1 MQLLM
6 NLKKI
11 IDQASKTIDSIR
23 TLMIEERLK
32 YYNKYKQTL
41 LDYNQTLKQL
51 NDAENVSGKEISML
65 NRIIDNDKIEKNKLR
80 NDIRNLENTIQEK
93 FKNIDT
99 LIDYIEEIKNISEND
114 KKKVLQAKIHDIID
128 DNDKLEDFIELY
140 NDIVKEEQDKIYN
153 KLNKFENNMK
163 DDMHNFDKKFMSK
176 KNKLYANLDKLNN
189 DVKKLDKYIKENN
202 NGNGDNGDDGEDKK
216 NKEEK
221 SADMPH
227 LETEE
232 EAAENIVDINEH
244 RKKIKKMILIK
255 KVILIVNIIITVLIN
270 MVFIK
275 ILMHGMI

>member
-1 MQLLM
+1 
-6 NLKKI
+6 
-11 IDQASKTIDSIR
+11 
-23 TLMIEERLK
+23 
-32 YYNKYKQTL
+32 
-41 LDYNQTLKQL
+41 
-51 NDAENVSGKEISML
+51 
-65 NRIIDNDKIEKNKLR
+65 
-80 NDIRNLENTIQEK
+80 
-93 FKNIDT
+93 
-99 LIDYIEEIKNISEND
+99 
-114 KKKVLQAKIHDIID
+114 
-128 DNDKLEDFIELY
+128 
-140 NDIVKEEQDKIYN
+140 
-153 KLNKFENNMK
+153 MK

-221 SADMPH
+221 YADMPY